1 MDNMVDIE
9 NGGSESESNVENED
23 ISVDST
29 AEIKVVIVL
38 KGDRGSVGV
47 QAPDCD
53 PLFVTI
59 EGGLEAALE
68 RVPGLV
74 EEARQRWAESPRNP
88 KTERSVPPPQPVR
101 ARAQRQSP
109 PSSPQQTLF

>member
-1 MDNMVDIE
+1 MDHMADIE
-9 NGGSESESNVENED
+9 NGGSSESNVENED
-23 ISVDST
+23 ISVDIT
-29 AEIKVVIVL
+29 AEIKVVIVF
-38 KGDRGSVGV
+38 KGDRGSIGV

-53 PLFVTI
+53 PHFVTL
-59 EGGLEAALE
+59 EGGLEAALA

-101 ARAQRQSP
+101 TRVQRQSTP
-109 PSSPQQTLF
+109 PSPQRPLF